1 MEKIGIG
8 YDSHRFI
15 KGRKLL
21 IGGVYIPYECG
32 LLGHSD
38 GDVLI
43 HSIIDAILGAC
54 GLADIGV
61 LFPDSDDKY
70 RGIDSKELLR
80 IVNEKVSNEGFQIV
94 NIDST
99 IIAEEPKFAPYIRN
113 IRNTIAL
120 ILNISEQS
128 VNVKAKTNE
137 GMGFVGR
144 KEGIATVS
152 VALVEKKLL

>member
-54 GLADIGV
+54 GLADIGI

-99 IIAEEPKFAPYIRN
+99 IIAEEPKFTHYIRN

-144 KEGIATVS
+144 KEGIATIS

>member
-54 GLADIGV
+54 GLAGIGV
-61 LFPDSDDKY
+61 LFPDSDNKY

-144 KEGIATVS
+144 KEGIATIS